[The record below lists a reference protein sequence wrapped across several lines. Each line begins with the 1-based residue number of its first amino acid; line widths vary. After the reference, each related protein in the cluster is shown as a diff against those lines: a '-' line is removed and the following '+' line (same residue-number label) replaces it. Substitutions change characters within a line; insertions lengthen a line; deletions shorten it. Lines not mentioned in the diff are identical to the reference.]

1 VNTTATWTVLGMNC
15 DHCVAAVTKHVRA
28 LAGVTDVQ
36 VDLATGEL
44 RVASERP
51 IDGAA
56 VGAAVADA
64 GFEVG

>member
-1 VNTTATWTVLGMNC
+1 MNC
-15 DHCVAAVTKHVRA
+15 NHCVAAVTKHVRA
-28 LAGVTDVQ
+28 LPGVTNVE

-51 IDGAA
+51 LDGAA

-64 GFEVG
+64 GFEVT